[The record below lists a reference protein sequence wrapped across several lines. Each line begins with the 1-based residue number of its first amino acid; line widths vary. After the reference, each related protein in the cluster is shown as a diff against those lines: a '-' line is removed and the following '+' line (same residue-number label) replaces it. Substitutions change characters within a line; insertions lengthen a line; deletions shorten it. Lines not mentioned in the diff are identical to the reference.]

1 MKIRSLRGKL
11 TNDDYL
17 TLATLLV
24 KAGYRVRL
32 TSDLKPGS
40 KTRETVLEFEEEP
53 SDCRD
58 KRKDR

>member
-1 MKIRSLRGKL
+1 MKIRALRGKL

-17 TLATLLV
+17 ALATLLV

-40 KTRETVLEFEEEP
+40 KTRETVLEFEEVVCGTSETLP
-53 SDCRD
+53 G
-58 KRKDR
+58 